1 MKVFKWLI
9 GICIFGLIAS
19 WLCIIKLP
27 TLPQLTLWINNAAYV
42 NYDVFNNPDIEQL
55 SAMNNSLDRQVSKKI
70 SYQEKQSNVWVETS
84 SESFVFSKKGKGS
97 KTVYYI
103 PEGDKNIYYYVL
115 DSKYYRYDKENDDKQ
130 EVTAEYYV
138 ETMRSCL
145 YNYDIFTNEFN
156 IIGSRVLLS
165 DDHIT
170 KRKRQFLFL
179 DTVGA
184 DETCIYELKVFAN
197 KIYSIVVTDY
207 SGGSTRIVTNFSIN
221 YNFSLEFSL

>member
-84 SESFVFSKKGKGS
+84 SESFVFSKKGK
-97 KTVYYI
+97 Y
-103 PEGDKNIYYYVL
+103 
-115 DSKYYRYDKENDDKQ
+115 
-130 EVTAEYYV
+130 
-138 ETMRSCL
+138 
-145 YNYDIFTNEFN
+145 
-156 IIGSRVLLS
+156 
-165 DDHIT
+165 
-170 KRKRQFLFL
+170 
-179 DTVGA
+179 
-184 DETCIYELKVFAN
+184 
-197 KIYSIVVTDY
+197 
-207 SGGSTRIVTNFSIN
+207 
-221 YNFSLEFSL
+221 